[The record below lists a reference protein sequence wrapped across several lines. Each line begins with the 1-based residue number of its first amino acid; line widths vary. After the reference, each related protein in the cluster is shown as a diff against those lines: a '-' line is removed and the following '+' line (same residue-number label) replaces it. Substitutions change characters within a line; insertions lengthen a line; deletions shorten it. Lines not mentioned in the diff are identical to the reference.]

1 MKANHRVGTLLQIG
15 ARLIERDHRGDVFV
29 VPFANE
35 LAAKRRHRRPF
46 RRQRERSQERAERAF
61 GLGYAHISVRRREA
75 MDERLGGCLNVTLP
89 QPRVRAEAESGHD
102 YEDRSDH
109 PSLDNLADAILG
121 SPMHVDKRSLI
132 HELRAVISRESAVLA
147 AAAKDARAAATHE
160 EAKPENDKD
169 TRAIE
174 AAYLAGAQAERVRE
188 LDRVANSLEFLALR
202 DFDDN
207 DSVAL
212 TAIVTL
218 AHEGVRTYYFI
229 SPVAGGMRAR
239 MGDVEVQVI
248 TPQSPMG
255 QALVGRTV
263 GDVVDV
269 RKREYEIVSV
279 R

>member
-1 MKANHRVGTLLQIG
+1 MN
-15 ARLIERDHRGDVFV
+15 ERFGRRASV
-29 VPFANE
+29 A
-35 LAAKRRHRRPF
+35 LAEP
-46 RRQRERSQERAERAF
+46 
-61 GLGYAHISVRRREA
+61 G
-75 MDERLGGCLNVTLP
+75 
-89 QPRVRAEAESGHD
+89 VRAETESRHEKD
-102 YEDRSDH
+102 DCAHH
-109 PSLDNLADAILG
+109 PSLDNVADAILG
-121 SPMHVDKRSLI
+121 FPMHVDKRSLI
-132 HELRAVISRESAVLA
+132 QDLRAVISRESGVLA

-188 LDRVANSLEFLALR
+188 LERVANALEFLSLR

-207 DSVAL
+207 DTVAL
-212 TAIVTL
+212 TAIVAL
-218 AHEGVRTYYFI
+218 EHEGARTFYFI

-239 MGDVEVQVI
+239 MGDIEVQVI

-263 GDVVDV
+263 GEVVDV